1 MQYNT
6 NYALQYKLCA
16 TIQIYPMHPDFFP
29 MRQIILASASPGRKE
44 LLKQFIGDNFLVHA
58 SSYEESPYPGLYPKE
73 LLLRHSTEK
82 ARDVAKH
89 FNSGLI
95 ISADTS
101 VLFNGKLLGKP
112 KSPEEAE
119 EMLKLLSGHRF
130 LVVTGLTVLDLDSRV
145 EINELESTTVWMDEI
160 SSEQIS
166 AYVRTGEPLDKAG
179 AFAVQGKGA
188 AFVEKIEGDFFNV
201 VGLPLF
207 RLGKILQKFG
217 VSIFQ
222 EDLP

>member
-1 MQYNT
+1 
-6 NYALQYKLCA
+6 
-16 TIQIYPMHPDFFP
+16 
-29 MRQIILASASPGRKE
+29 MRQIILASASPRRKE

-58 SSYEESPYPGLYPKE
+58 SSYEESPYSGLCPEE
-73 LLLRHSTEK
+73 LLLRHSVEK

-89 FNSGLI
+89 FDSGLV

-112 KSPEEAE
+112 KFPEKAE
-119 EMLKLLSGHRF
+119 EMLEMLSGQRF
-130 LVVTGLTVLDLDSRV
+130 SVITGLTVLDLDSGI
-145 EINELESTTVWMDEI
+145 EISELESTTIWMDKI
-160 SSEQIS
+160 SKEYIS

-188 AFVEKIEGDFFNV
+188 AFVKRIEGDFYNI

-207 RLGKILQKFG
+207 RLGKILQRTG
-217 VSIFQ
+217 VSIF
-222 EDLP
+222 E